1 MQPVPV
7 GPSTLAI
14 LTAAA
19 GAAAAFV
26 VGWAETGTAPAW
38 LAVVSAALVAVM
50 GVLRSWQ
57 AVHLSADGVRDI
69 GDIVDE
75 GPTVPDDVPASEV
88 PEGV

>member
-1 MQPVPV
+1 
-7 GPSTLAI
+7 
-14 LTAAA
+14 
-19 GAAAAFV
+19 V